1 MKLPKNDFSQK
12 LAMNLPIEDI
22 LPSDV
27 LDEIVVSGQS
37 HVLGYFEGNDFTEED
52 VTNFVAQVEF

>member
-1 MKLPKNDFSQK
+1 
-12 LAMNLPIEDI
+12 MNLPIEDT

-37 HVLGYFEGNDFTEED
+37 HVLGYFEGNDFSEED
-52 VTNFVAQVEF
+52 VTNFVSQVIYFGRKVTFSVEVLI

>member
-1 MKLPKNDFSQK
+1 
-12 LAMNLPIEDI
+12 MNLPIEDT

-37 HVLGYFEGNDFTEED
+37 HVLGYFEGNDFSEED
-52 VTNFVAQVEF
+52 VTNFVSQVIHFGRKVTFSVEVLI